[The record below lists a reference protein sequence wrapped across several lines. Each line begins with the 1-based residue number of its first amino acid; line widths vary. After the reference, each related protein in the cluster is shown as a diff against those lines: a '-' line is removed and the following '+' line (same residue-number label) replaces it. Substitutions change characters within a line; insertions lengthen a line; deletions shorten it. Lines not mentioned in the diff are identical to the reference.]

1 MSRSVGVHDLTLESN
16 MSVVYN
22 RMQMAMFPTPSGR
35 GSSLQEPGGRIMNT
49 GDTPAYYMGYHVEE
63 TDAGNIWTRVA
74 TAWPSPN
81 DQGGFTVTLLA
92 VPLSGTIVFLP
103 STGTEQVAA
112 P

>member
-1 MSRSVGVHDLTLESN
+1 
-16 MSVVYN
+16 
-22 RMQMAMFPTPSGR
+22 
-35 GSSLQEPGGRIMNT
+35 MNT
-49 GDTPAYYMGYHVEE
+49 SNTPAYYMGYHVQE

-81 DQGGFTVTLLA
+81 HQGGFTVTLLA

-103 STGTEQVAA
+103 FLGTETAAA

>member
-1 MSRSVGVHDLTLESN
+1 
-16 MSVVYN
+16 
-22 RMQMAMFPTPSGR
+22 MALFLTPSGR
-35 GSSLQEPGGRIMNT
+35 GISRKEPGGHTMVT
-49 GDTPAYYMGYHVEE
+49 SDTPAYYMGYHVQE
-63 TDAGNIWTRVA
+63 TAAGNIWTRVA

-103 STGTEQVAA
+103 STGTGKTAA